1 MSFVYRDITGTG
13 TESGQYEV
21 LVNGSQVGIIIRQ
34 GSSWLVARPNSNNY
48 ESQTF
53 LNKQEAAQHLADLAE
68 LSRVEDE
75 INMIY
80 EAQEE
85 NEIDRI
91 YVEREGVAHMEWL
104 LSEFGEDVFP
114 DRD

>member
-1 MSFVYRDITGTG
+1 MR
-13 TESGQYEV
+13 
-21 LVNGSQVGIIIRQ
+21 
-34 GSSWLVARPNSNNY
+34 SNNRESIRLYNLKVERTNLMKQLKY
-48 ESQTF
+48 EKNEDHKNN
-53 LNKQEAAQHLADLAE
+53 LEAE

-85 NEIDRI
+85 DEIDRI

>member
-1 MSFVYRDITGTG
+1 MR
-13 TESGQYEV
+13 
-21 LVNGSQVGIIIRQ
+21 
-34 GSSWLVARPNSNNY
+34 SNNPQSIRLYNLEVERTNLMKQLKY
-48 ESQTF
+48 EKNEDHKNN
-53 LNKQEAAQHLADLAE
+53 LEAE

-85 NEIDRI
+85 DEIDRI